1 MCGVQEREE
10 RTEGEERVMEKKVN
24 VNLNLK
30 KMVRLCGGGLWGFR
44 CFLVFGS
51 LQRKKS

>member
-24 VNLNLK
+24 VNLNSK
-30 KMVRLCGGGLWGFR
+30 KMVSCCYDSLISFGGTTL
-44 CFLVFGS
+44 S
-51 LQRKKS
+51 